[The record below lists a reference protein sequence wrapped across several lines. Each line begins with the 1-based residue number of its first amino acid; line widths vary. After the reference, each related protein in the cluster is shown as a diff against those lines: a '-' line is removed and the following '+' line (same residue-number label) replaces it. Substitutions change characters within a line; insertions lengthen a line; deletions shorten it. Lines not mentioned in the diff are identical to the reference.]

1 MARVREAAGIS
12 VPATSANLG
21 PAFDC
26 AGLALDLRDEL
37 RAEFGNGGGGAA
49 IRVSVTGEG
58 AGRLPDGERHL
69 VVRAMRRA
77 FDAMAVPAEEV
88 VDLTVTCRNAI
99 PHGRGM
105 GSSAAAII
113 GGLALARALV
123 IEGEARLD
131 DQALLRLAVTMETHP
146 DNIAAALLGGFTLSW
161 FDRANDS
168 SSVRA
173 TRIVP
178 DPRVR
183 VALAIPRDSLSTASA
198 RRTMPD
204 AVPLID
210 AAFNVGRAAVLV
222 AALSGEPELLM
233 PATADRLHQEAR
245 RLLYP
250 DSMALVDRLRA
261 DGTPSVI
268 SGAGPSVLAFGT
280 DAPGVL
286 AARLRTLALPD
297 WRVIEPGIS
306 SAGVLPW

>member
-1 MARVREAAGIS
+1 
-12 VPATSANLG
+12 
-21 PAFDC
+21 
-26 AGLALDLRDEL
+26 
-37 RAEFGNGGGGAA
+37 
-49 IRVSVTGEG
+49 
-58 AGRLPDGERHL
+58 LPDGERHL
-69 VVRAMRRA
+69 VVRAMRLA

-280 DAPGVL
+280 EAPGVL

-297 WRVIEPGIS
+297 WRVIEPAIS
-306 SAGVLPW
+306 SAGVLPS